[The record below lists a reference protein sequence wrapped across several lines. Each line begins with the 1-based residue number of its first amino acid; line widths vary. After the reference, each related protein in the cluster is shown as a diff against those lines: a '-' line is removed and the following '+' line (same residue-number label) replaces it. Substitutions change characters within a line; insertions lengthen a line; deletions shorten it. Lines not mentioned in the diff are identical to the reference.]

1 MGCQSVL
8 CKIYQYRRK
17 NMQNVLRDLSPNNV
31 FKFFEEITRIPRGSG
46 NEKQISDYL
55 VAFAKERNLEVL
67 QDKALNVI
75 IKKPAAPGY
84 EKAPTVILQ
93 GHMDMVCEK
102 NKETVHDFE
111 KDPIKLRV
119 LEDMIYATDTTL
131 GADNGIAIAYALAL
145 LDSKDLPHPALE
157 VLLTTDEESTMGG
170 AIALEGANLKG
181 RLLVNMDSEEEGKL
195 LVSSAGGTKAKTI
208 LPITWEAA
216 KSDCD
221 TVRIAMGGLKGGHS
235 GMEINRGRGNA
246 NKLMGRL
253 LNEIGSEVE
262 IHINEINGGV
272 KSNAIPREMEV
283 VAQVGRKDLLK
294 LQEKLAEFEA
304 AIKNELRA
312 ADPEVYVKLETG
324 VQPVERVFDKETQC
338 KAIGFLVMV
347 PNGVQSMS
355 MEIQGLVESSTNLGV
370 VMTQGDSFITINE
383 IRSSVRSL
391 KKNTLNMVHTLTA
404 TLGGETRVESD
415 YPEWEYNPNSQM
427 RKLFQELYKGMTG
440 KDAEIIAIHA
450 GLECGVLIQKLPG
463 MDAISLGPNIFDVHT
478 PNEHFSIS
486 STERVWN
493 YLLEVLKNMNKMA

>member
-1 MGCQSVL
+1 
-8 CKIYQYRRK
+8 
-17 NMQNVLRDLSPNNV
+17 MQNVLRDLSPNNV

-55 VAFAKERNLEVL
+55 VAFAKERNLEVI

-75 IKKPAAPGY
+75 IKKPATPGY
-84 EKAPTVILQ
+84 ENAPIVILQ
-93 GHMDMVCEK
+93 GHMDMVNEK

-119 LEDMIYATDTTL
+119 LDDMIYATDTTL

-145 LDSKDLPHPALE
+145 LDSKDLPHPAIEALI
-157 VLLTTDEESTMGG
+157 TTDEESTMGG
-170 AIALEGANLKG
+170 AIALDGANLNG
-181 RLLVNMDSEEEGKL
+181 RLLVNIDSEEEGKL
-195 LVSSAGGTKAKTI
+195 LVSSAGGTKAKVI
-208 LPITWEAA
+208 IPIAWEAA

-221 TVRIAMGGLKGGHS
+221 TIKISIGGLKGGHS
-235 GMEINRGRGNA
+235 GMEINKGRGNA

-253 LNEIGSEVE
+253 LNEISGEVE
-262 IHINEINGGV
+262 IHMNLINGGV

-283 VAQVGRKDLLK
+283 VAQVAKNDLGK
-294 LQEKLAEFEA
+294 LQQKLAEIEA
-304 AIKNELRA
+304 VIKNELRA

-324 VQPVERVFDKETQC
+324 VEAVERVFDKETQR
-338 KAIGFLVMV
+338 KITGFLVMV
-347 PNGVQSMS
+347 PNGIQSMS
-355 MEIQGLVESSTNLGV
+355 MEIEGLVESSTNLGV

-391 KKNTLNMVHTLTA
+391 KRNTLNTVKTLAA
-404 TLGGETRVESD
+404 TLGGEARVESD
-415 YPEWEYNPNSQM
+415 YPEWEYNPNSKM
-427 RKLFQELYKGMTG
+427 RKLFQEVYKDMTG

-463 MDAISLGPNIFDVHT
+463 MDAISMGPNIFDVHT

-486 STERVWN
+486 STEKVWN

>member
-1 MGCQSVL
+1 
-8 CKIYQYRRK
+8 
-17 NMQNVLRDLSPNNV
+17 MQNVLRDLSPNNV

-55 VAFAKERNLEVL
+55 VAFAKERNLEVI

-75 IKKPAAPGY
+75 IKKPATPGY
-84 EKAPTVILQ
+84 ENAPIVILQ

-119 LEDMIYATDTTL
+119 LDDMIYATDTTL

-145 LDSKDLPHPALE
+145 LDSKDIPHPALE
-157 VLLTTDEESTMGG
+157 ALITTDEESTMGG
-170 AIALEGANLKG
+170 AISLEGENLKG
-181 RLLVNMDSEEEGKL
+181 RLLVNIDSEEEGKL
-195 LVSSAGGTKAKTI
+195 LVSSAGGTKAKI
-208 LPITWEAA
+208 VIPIAWEAA
-216 KSDCD
+216 KSGCD
-221 TVRIAMGGLKGGHS
+221 TVRIAIGGLKGGHS
-235 GMEINRGRGNA
+235 GMEINKGRGNA

-253 LNEIGSEVE
+253 LNEISSEVE
-262 IHINEINGGV
+262 IHIHEINGGV

-283 VAQVGRKDLLK
+283 VAQVGKKDLIK

-304 AIKNELRA
+304 VIKNELRA

-324 VQPVERVFDKETQC
+324 VQAVERVFDKETQR
-338 KAIGFLVMV
+338 KVTGFLVMV
-347 PNGVQSMS
+347 PNGIQSMS
-355 MEIQGLVESSTNLGV
+355 MEIEGLVESSTNLGV

-383 IRSSVRSL
+383 IRSSVKSL
-391 KKNTLNMVHTLTA
+391 KRNTLNTVRTLAT

-427 RKLFQELYKGMTG
+427 RKLFQEVYKDMTG

-486 STERVWN
+486 STEKVWN